1 MAKKKTVGAIDKSIV
16 VDCLLC
22 DNGALSA
29 YDLINCAKLVVPQV
43 NRKLSNSG
51 CCFYSKKI

>member
-22 DNGALSA
+22 GNGVLSA

-43 NRKLSNSG
+43 NRKASNSG
-51 CCFYSKKI
+51 CWFLQ